1 MRRSVTVVPSRPRR
15 GRLLASV
22 VGTVL
27 AAALGLTGVVGLGS
41 GGPVVGQSH
50 GHGHGVHTD
59 VQSWS

>member
-1 MRRSVTVVPSRPRR
+1 MRRSVTVVPSRPSR

-22 VGTVL
+22 AGAVL

-41 GGPVVGQSH
+41 GAPVSDQGP
-50 GHGHGVHTD
+50 GHGVHTD